1 MPDNPHLAETQH
13 ILNRAT
19 YDELTSVHRVQ
30 AATAEAIAANRPYT
44 SEIDI
49 LERRIVGKRI
59 FKRLQRHLR
68 NSANRAA

>member
-1 MPDNPHLAETQH
+1 MPDNPHSAEMQH

-30 AATAEAIAANRPYT
+30 AATAEAIVANRPYT

-49 LERRIVGKRI
+49 WNAGLWVSGY
-59 FKRLQRHLR
+59 LSDYLP